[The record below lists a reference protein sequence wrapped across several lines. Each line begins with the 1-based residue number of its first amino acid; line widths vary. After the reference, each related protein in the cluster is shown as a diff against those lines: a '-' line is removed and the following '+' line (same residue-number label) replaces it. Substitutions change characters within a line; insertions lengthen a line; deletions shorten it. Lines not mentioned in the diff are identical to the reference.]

1 MERNNSFFL
10 ARIELGPLANVLFRP
25 EEIHRASGIR
35 KVFIP
40 FPHGNSHI
48 SRHPFRLNPEED
60 AVLNIYPDGQ
70 PAIQTGCVYPNNLP
84 GKKPADRQRLKG
96 SLAKPSLLALDGK
109 PILSG
114 KIVEGGKGDDIISP
128 RE

>member
-1 MERNNSFFL
+1 M
-10 ARIELGPLANVLFRP
+10 LFRP
-25 EEIHRASGIR
+25 EEVHGTSGTGHVLKPLPERYSHVANDIIGLC
-35 KVFIP
+35 FQEDPIP
-40 FPHGNSHI
+40 NFN
-48 SRHPFRLNPEED
+48 LNGLSTIEAGGID
-60 AVLNIYPDGQ
+60 
-70 PAIQTGCVYPNNLP
+70 PNRFA

>member
-1 MERNNSFFL
+1 M
-10 ARIELGPLANVLFRP
+10 ADIELGPFPNVFFRP
-25 EEIHRASGIR
+25 EEIHRASGIGE
-35 KVFIP
+35 VFVP

-70 PAIQTGCVYPNNLP
+70 PAIQTRCIDPNNLP
-84 GKKPADRQRLKG
+84 GKKPADRQRLKR
-96 SLAKPSLLALDGK
+96 SLAKPLL
-109 PILSG
+109 LSIDRQAVLSR
-114 KIVEGGKGDDIISP
+114 KIVEWGKGDDIISP